1 MDFAN
6 SQLPE
11 RFPAQAGP
19 FRGGGA
25 RAGRDGCAALPGV
38 LNGMDF
44 ATTRGRTGFDG
55 DAEAGIAG
63 EGAQPSKN
71 GHSL

>member
-1 MDFAN
+1 LQTRSFLN
-6 SQLPE
+6 GSQRKRAHSGAE
-11 RFPAQAGP
+11 AQGQE
-19 FRGGGA
+19 
-25 RAGRDGCAALPGV
+25 
-38 LNGMDF
+38 GMDF